1 MTLMSRMIGWT
12 RPPLRYLPAAAYYG
26 IIFFLSS
33 RSRFP
38 VIAPFSGFDKLAHIG
53 IFGLFGAVLAWSLA
67 DRRDRPGILRMAL
80 AFLIGA
86 AGGALDEVHQIFVP
100 GRSAEVWDA
109 VADAA
114 GVAAG
119 LFLYIRIGRARRRP
133 KNNP

>member
-1 MTLMSRMIGWT
+1 MTLMSRMVGWT

-38 VIAPFSGFDKLAHIG
+38 VNAPFSGFDKLAHVG
-53 IFGLFGAVLAWSLA
+53 IFGLFGAILAWSLA
-67 DRRDRPGILRMAL
+67 DRLDDLGIIRMAL
-80 AFLIGA
+80 AFLLGA

-100 GRSAEVWDA
+100 GRSAEVGDA
-109 VADAA
+109 VADAL

-119 LFLYIRIGRARRRP
+119 LFLFFRIRRARRRP
-133 KNNP
+133 KKNP